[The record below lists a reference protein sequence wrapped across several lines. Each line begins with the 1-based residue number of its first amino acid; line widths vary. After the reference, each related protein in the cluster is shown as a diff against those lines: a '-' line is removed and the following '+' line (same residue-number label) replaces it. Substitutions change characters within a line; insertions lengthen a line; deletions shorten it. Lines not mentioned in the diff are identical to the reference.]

1 MDGFGDNFDQA
12 DVDPAAE
19 FIARE
24 QNELAGLDDDIT
36 PAAPAVSGAVLTND
50 EDPFGLPSIQ
60 DQDQDPFASF
70 GQTPVAQVP
79 VDTPDI
85 KTAPFEFEDSLD
97 QASQDSNLFVKQEE
111 PSQDNL
117 LSETGGLNSFGD
129 APSENQ
135 FGSAETAEE
144 ETPSPAHRPTVVREE
159 PEKIKKW
166 REEQKLRL
174 EEKDANEEKK
184 REEWHEAAKKELE
197 EWYRHHDELIAK
209 TRAANRN
216 AEKQFVADDDEI
228 EPGTEW
234 ERIAKHCDF
243 NPKASKGSKDVSR
256 MRSIILQLKQNPLP
270 VNGFGNKRS

>member
-1 MDGFGDNFDQA
+1 MDGFADNFDQA
-12 DVDPAAE
+12 EVDPAAE

-24 QNELAGLDDDIT
+24 QNELAGLDDDI
-36 PAAPAVSGAVLTND
+36 AVA
-50 EDPFGLPSIQ
+50 
-60 DQDQDPFASF
+60 
-70 GQTPVAQVP
+70 TPVP
-79 VDTPDI
+79 VIT
-85 KTAPFEFEDSLD
+85 
-97 QASQDSNLFVKQEE
+97 N
-111 PSQDNL
+111 
-117 LSETGGLNSFGD
+117 GD

-135 FGSAETAEE
+135 LASADPAEE
-144 ETPSPAHRPTVVREE
+144 DSPSPAHRPTPVREE

-166 REEQKLRL
+166 REEQKTRL

-184 REEWHEAAKKELE
+184 REEWQEAAKKELE
-197 EWYRHHDELIAK
+197 EWYRHHDDLIAK
-209 TRAANRN
+209 TRSANRN
-216 AEKQFVADDDEI
+216 AEKQFVADDEEI